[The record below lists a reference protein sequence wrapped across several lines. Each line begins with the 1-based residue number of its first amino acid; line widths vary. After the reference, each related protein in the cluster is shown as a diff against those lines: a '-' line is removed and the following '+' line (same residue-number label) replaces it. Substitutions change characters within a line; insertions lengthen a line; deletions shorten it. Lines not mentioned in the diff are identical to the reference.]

1 MPKFKEGDRVQV
13 RAREAQGKEAQ
24 EGRYAPHLAN
34 ATGAVL
40 KVYSPQE
47 IAVDLDLDSLP
58 EAIRERHAEQQ
69 TRMHERWLNS
79 LSEEARNRLTED
91 EKTFRLR
98 YVALLAEDDLLPL
111 KSGGATTPTPK
122 AEPKPQPA
130 SQKTTE
136 TKAERVSKPAPQKA
150 AAPKAAAPAKSEP
163 AQTTIASRKTQP
175 APEAP
180 RRPTPEELEKLE
192 EQYLKAR
199 KQRG

>member
-13 RAREAQGKEAQ
+13 RAREVQGKEAQ

-34 ATGAVL
+34 ATGAIL
-40 KVYSPQE
+40 KIYSPQE

-79 LSEEARNRLTED
+79 LSEEARNRLTDD

-111 KSGGATTPTPK
+111 KGGRTPTSALK
-122 AEPKPQPA
+122 AESEKKAVPQSSGTSKA
-130 SQKTTE
+130 
-136 TKAERVSKPAPQKA
+136 AERVKAEAAQTAESKVGGASAKAKPTAKPAPQA
-150 AAPKAAAPAKSEP
+150 QPEP
-163 AQTTIASRKTQP
+163 STS
-175 APEAP
+175 
-180 RRPTPEELEKLE
+180 RRPTQAELDELE
-192 EQYLKAR
+192 EQYLKSR
-199 KQRG
+199 KRRGS

>member
-1 MPKFKEGDRVQV
+1 MPKFKEGERVQV
-13 RAREAQGKEAQ
+13 RAREAHGKEAH

-47 IAVDLDLDSLP
+47 IAVELDLDSLP

-79 LSEEARNRLTED
+79 LSEEARNRLTDD

-98 YVALLAEDDLLPL
+98 YVVLLAEDDLLPL
-111 KSGGATTPTPK
+111 KAKAAPT
-122 AEPKPQPA
+122 
-130 SQKTTE
+130 
-136 TKAERVSKPAPQKA
+136 
-150 AAPKAAAPAKSEP
+150 AAPKAVPRTKPEP
-163 AQTTIASRKTQP
+163 TQPPKASRKAQLESET
-175 APEAP
+175 P

-199 KQRG
+199 KRRA

>member
-13 RAREAQGKEAQ
+13 RAREAQGKEPQ

-47 IAVDLDLDSLP
+47 IAVELDLDSLP
-58 EAIRERHAEQQ
+58 EPIRARHAEQQ

-79 LSEEARNRLTED
+79 LSEEARNRLTDD

-98 YVALLAEDDLLPL
+98 YVALLAEDDLQPL
-111 KSGGATTPTPK
+111 KSGRATAPDAPSRRTTRRAPTA
-122 AEPKPQPA
+122 AESPA
-130 SQKTTE
+130 
-136 TKAERVSKPAPQKA
+136 
-150 AAPKAAAPAKSEP
+150 
-163 AQTTIASRKTQP
+163 
-175 APEAP
+175 
-180 RRPTPEELEKLE
+180 RPTPEDLEQLE

-199 KQRG
+199 KRRNA

>member
-136 TKAERVSKPAPQKA
+136 TKAEPAPQKTAVPRA
-150 AAPKAAAPAKSEP
+150 AASAKSVP
-163 AQTTIASRKTQP
+163 AQTAKASRKAQP

>member
-34 ATGAVL
+34 ATGAIL

-47 IAVDLDLDSLP
+47 IAVDLELDSLP

-79 LSEEARNRLTED
+79 LSEEARNRLTDD

-98 YVALLAEDDLLPL
+98 YVALLSEDDLLPL
-111 KSGGATTPTPK
+111 KAGRTPTNTPK
-122 AEPKPQPA
+122 VEPSRQTSSKSTAE
-130 SQKTTE
+130 
-136 TKAERVSKPAPQKA
+136 
-150 AAPKAAAPAKSEP
+150 PKAAAPTKKTAVPKAAARVKSEP
-163 AQTTIASRKTQP
+163 AQTAKASRKAQP
-175 APEAP
+175 EPESP

-192 EQYLKAR
+192 EQYLNAR
-199 KQRG
+199 RRRGS

>member
-13 RAREAQGKEAQ
+13 RAREAQGKETQ

-47 IAVDLDLDSLP
+47 IAVELDLDSLP
-58 EAIRERHAEQQ
+58 EAIRERHTEQQ

-79 LSEEARNRLTED
+79 LSEEARNRLTDD

-111 KSGGATTPTPK
+111 KASGA
-122 AEPKPQPA
+122 
-130 SQKTTE
+130 KTT
-136 TKAERVSKPAPQKA
+136 
-150 AAPKAAAPAKSEP
+150 APKAATRAKPEP
-163 AQTTIASRKTQP
+163 APTAKATRKAQP
-175 APEAP
+175 ESEAP

-199 KQRG
+199 KRRT

>member
-13 RAREAQGKEAQ
+13 RAREVQGKEAQ

-34 ATGAVL
+34 ATGAIL
-40 KVYSPQE
+40 KIYSPQE

-69 TRMHERWLNS
+69 ARMHERWLNS
-79 LSEEARNRLTED
+79 LSDEARNRLTED

-98 YVALLAEDDLLPL
+98 YVALLSEDDLLPL
-111 KSGGATTPTPK
+111 KPGRAEKPAPKASPAKAETPK
-122 AEPKPQPA
+122 PAAETKPAVRAKMATPKQTAEPKAPA
-130 SQKTTE
+130 RANTE
-136 TKAERVSKPAPQKA
+136 PAKKSTSKAQAEPAP
-150 AAPKAAAPAKSEP
+150 
-163 AQTTIASRKTQP
+163 
-175 APEAP
+175 P

-199 KQRG
+199 KRRGS

>member
-13 RAREAQGKEAQ
+13 RAREVQGKEAQ

-34 ATGAVL
+34 ATGAIL

-111 KSGGATTPTPK
+111 KSGRAATHAPK
-122 AEPKPQPA
+122 AEPKPKA
-130 SQKTTE
+130 EKTTAL
-136 TKAERVSKPAPQKA
+136 KAEAAPQKT
-150 AAPKAAAPAKSEP
+150 AAPKATARAKFEP
-163 AQTTIASRKTQP
+163 AQAAKAARKAQP
-175 APEAP
+175 EPESP

-199 KQRG
+199 KRRG

>member
-34 ATGAVL
+34 ATGAIL
-40 KVYSPQE
+40 KIYTPQE

-69 TRMHERWLNS
+69 ARVHERWLNS
-79 LSEEARNRLTED
+79 LSDEARNRLTDD

-98 YVALLAEDDLLPL
+98 YVALLSEDDLLPL
-111 KSGGATTPTPK
+111 KASRAAAPASKDSPAKAETPK
-122 AEPKPQPA
+122 PAAEPKPA
-130 SQKTTE
+130 ARATTAAPKQ
-136 TKAERVSKPAPQKA
+136 TAE
-150 AAPKAAAPAKSEP
+150 PKAAARAKTEP
-163 AQTTIASRKTQP
+163 AAKTIRKAQAEP
-175 APEAP
+175 APP

-199 KQRG
+199 KRRGS

>member
-34 ATGAVL
+34 ATGAIL
-40 KVYSPQE
+40 KIYSPQE
-47 IAVDLDLDSLP
+47 IAVDLELDSLP

-79 LSEEARNRLTED
+79 LSEEARNRLTDD

-111 KSGGATTPTPK
+111 KAG
-122 AEPKPQPA
+122 
-130 SQKTTE
+130 
-136 TKAERVSKPAPQKA
+136 RA
-150 AAPKAAAPAKSEP
+150 AAKPSEP
-163 AQTTIASRKTQP
+163 ATADAAPSPKAKTSRKPTAESATP
-175 APEAP
+175 A
-180 RRPTPEELEKLE
+180 RPTAEDLEKLE
-192 EQYLKAR
+192 EQYLRAR
-199 KQRG
+199 KKR

>member
-13 RAREAQGKEAQ
+13 RAREAQGKEAH

-34 ATGAVL
+34 ATGAIL

-47 IAVDLDLDSLP
+47 IAVELDLDTLP
-58 EAIRERHAEQQ
+58 EAIRQRHAEQQ

-79 LSEEARNRLTED
+79 LSEEARNRLTDD

-111 KSGGATTPTPK
+111 KVGGAK
-122 AEPKPQPA
+122 N
-130 SQKTTE
+130 
-136 TKAERVSKPAPQKA
+136 
-150 AAPKAAAPAKSEP
+150 AAPKAASRRAKPEP
-163 AQTTIASRKTQP
+163 AQPTKASRKVQP
-175 APEAP
+175 EPESP

-199 KQRG
+199 KRRT